1 MKGLF
6 HFISSFLERSG
17 NYILISA
24 LTSRVFSFFA
34 SWIALQLIPNKELGA
49 VIYAFQIISF
59 IIPIAGV
66 GLNQGLLRY
75 GSQLKLTKEKNKLF
89 IYTLKYGFLASILS
103 IISLITAS
111 FYINFEVEKVRFYI
125 VLLASA
131 ISFHFIFELIKIQF
145 RICKKNK
152 MYSYIEITYNFILI
166 FLVFILS
173 YFYKEF
179 GYAISLIITPLI
191 TSLVFVK
198 KLNLKLNEKINLAII
213 NFKFW
218 KYGFFAS
225 LSNVTTQLLF
235 AIDILL
241 IGSILKNLEL
251 VTAYKYISLVP
262 FSLMFLSQVVITT
275 DFVNFTEKIAIK
287 QYIKQY
293 IKNYLKLFTFIGSC
307 CLGLVYIFKHYIL
320 LFFDKDYLQ
329 FESTLLILTF
339 GVTGILTLRGI
350 FGNLLS
356 SIGKASINFFI
367 TCIALIINIII
378 NNILIPKYGILGAA
392 ITSALLMWFTG
403 LASMIAFFYY
413 YYSKNRFKLN
423 YFFKP

>member
-1 MKGLF
+1 LKGLF